1 MSYEG
6 LTPPDPIEPPV
17 VGEYPT
23 TPYPVTPPAGPP
35 VAPSAAPP
43 AAAYPPPSTPPG
55 YAATPGQFPKTSTY
69 AVVSLVLAIGSF
81 VLCPVILSIAAL
93 VVASSADKEIKA
105 SNGWITGDGM
115 VKAAKIIAWINI
127 AITIVVIIGF
137 IALFVVA
144 RTSETVGSFPA

>member
-1 MSYEG
+1 MSGMSYEG

-81 VLCPVILSIAAL
+81 VLCPLILSIAAL
-93 VVASSADKEIKA
+93 VVASSASKEIDA
-105 SNGWITGDGM
+105 SHGWVTGDGM
-115 VKAAKIIAWINI
+115 VTAAKVISWINI
-127 AITIVVIIGF
+127 ALTILVVVVFIISA
-137 IALFVVA
+137 ALGL
-144 RTSETVGSFPA
+144 TH